1 MCSMPTSFRQQH
13 IVLEEGI
20 GRVLYALHCHE
31 GGVKTRVEGTGDKT
45 LVPVVL
51 GIRQ

>member
-1 MCSMPTSFRQQH
+1 MRTSFRQQH

-20 GRVLYALHCHE
+20 GRVLYALDCHVR
-31 GGVKTRVEGTGDKT
+31 GVKTQVEGTVDKT

-51 GIRQ
+51 GIG